1 MIAALVSAGLD
12 HWQHPAEASSDN
24 LLNVLFYYA
33 LFVAV
38 DFLAAALAFVF
49 EPRENRS
56 LLLWM
61 FWQRFFYRQLTYVVA
76 IQSLL
81 ASLRG
86 AAVGWT
92 TIERKAT
99 VETGER

>member
-1 MIAALVSAGLD
+1 MKEKS
-12 HWQHPAEASSDN
+12 
-24 LLNVLFYYA
+24 
-33 LFVAV
+33 
-38 DFLAAALAFVF
+38 
-49 EPRENRS
+49 RS